1 MRPHLMESVLLG
13 VPVPSLFM
21 AANPD
26 GTWEPVDGV
35 QRLSIPV
42 QFAGTEE
49 AARNWGSRGR

>member
-1 MRPHLMESVLLG
+1 MESVLLG